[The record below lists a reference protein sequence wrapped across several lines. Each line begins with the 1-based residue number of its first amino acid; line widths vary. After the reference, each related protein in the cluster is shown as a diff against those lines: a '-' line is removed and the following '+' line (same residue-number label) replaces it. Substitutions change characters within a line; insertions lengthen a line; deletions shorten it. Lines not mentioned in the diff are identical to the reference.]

1 MSDISLA
8 DVARALDAMLDD
20 QMTGQARIA
29 AHLVAAAEAAGQG
42 AERVIET
49 LTGVVSTTVLDECW
63 ITDGEGL
70 AYITTVRNA
79 AGAPVPFRFSPDPE
93 VQPQASA
100 FHRLLSSDPQSDDAV
115 AQGAQVREIDNEV
128 FKYVGV
134 AGVDRR
140 RIVQVG
146 NALAFEEQAL
156 QSGVYT
162 SPVMTAVLAAFSEP
176 DLLASARTSE
186 YAEIRSVFEGLL
198 GQQMIVQAT
207 LVACFVAAAEA
218 TAWSA
223 GEIDAR
229 LRRIARSSPIG
240 EIHVATRGGD
250 VLHTSLPSRPVAA
263 TDLPHAADL
272 GPIGDETSR
281 VVEPPVAERAA
292 DGAIWKYVS
301 VANADT
307 PRFVQVGLP
316 IADSS
321 PVSPRFGERLPG
333 QESVPRNAAE

>member
-1 MSDISLA
+1 MDDISLA

-29 AHLVAAAEAAGQG
+29 AHLVAAAEAAGDDP
-42 AERVIET
+42 ARVIET
-49 LTGVVSTTVLDECW
+49 LSTVAANTVLDEFW
-63 ITDGEGL
+63 VTDEDGV
-70 AYITTVRNA
+70 AYLTNVRDA
-79 AGAPVPFRFSPDPE
+79 AGAPMPFRFDPDPA

-100 FHRLLSSDPQSDDAV
+100 FFPLLSSPPGSDDVV

-156 QSGVYT
+156 QGGVYT

-186 YAEIRSVFEGLL
+186 FAEIRSVFEGLL
-198 GQQMIVQAT
+198 GQQMIVQASLAER
-207 LVACFVAAAEA
+207 LVARADKAG
-218 TAWSA
+218 WDA

-229 LRRIARSSPIG
+229 LRRIVASTPIG
-240 EIHVATRGGD
+240 EIHVAEPAGGD
-250 VLHTSLPSRPVAA
+250 VTYSSLAAARPAVV
-263 TDLPHAADL
+263 ADL
-272 GPIGDETSR
+272 AEADALSPFVAGASG
-281 VVEPPVAERAA
+281 VVQHSTGARPA
-292 DGAIWKYVS
+292 DGTVWKYVS
-301 VANADT
+301 VAGGDI
-307 PRFVQVGLP
+307 PRIVQVGLP
-316 IADSS
+316 IAAGS
-321 PVSPRFGERLPG
+321 PASPRFGEALQP
-333 QESVPRNAAE
+333 

>member
-1 MSDISLA
+1 MGDISLA

-29 AHLVAAAEAAGQG
+29 AHAVAAAEAAGHEP
-42 AERVIET
+42 ARVIEALAT
-49 LTGVVSTTVLDECW
+49 VAAATVLDEFW
-63 ITDGEGL
+63 VTDEEGV
-70 AYITTVRNA
+70 AYLTNVRDA
-79 AGAPVPFRFSPDPE
+79 AGALMPFRFDPDPA

-100 FHRLLSSDPQSDDAV
+100 FFPLLSSPPGSDDVV

-156 QSGVYT
+156 QGGVYT

-186 YAEIRSVFEGLL
+186 FAEIRSVFEGLL
-198 GQQMIVQAT
+198 GQQMIVQARLAAC
-207 LVACFVAAAEA
+207 LVTGAEEA
-218 TAWSA
+218 GWDS

-229 LRRIARSSPIG
+229 LGRIVASTPIG
-240 EIHVATRGGD
+240 EIHVAEPAGD
-250 VLHTSLPSRPVAA
+250 VAYSSR
-263 TDLPHAADL
+263 
-272 GPIGDETSR
+272 
-281 VVEPPVAERAA
+281 VAERPAVVA
-292 DGAIWKYVS
+292 DLTEADALGPFVAGASGVVQHSTRARAGDGANWKYVS
-301 VANADT
+301 VAAGDN
-307 PRFVQVGLP
+307 PRIVQVGLP
-316 IADSS
+316 IADDS
-321 PVSPRFGERLPG
+321 PVSPRFGEALQP
-333 QESVPRNAAE
+333 

>member
-1 MSDISLA
+1 MGDISLA

-29 AHLVAAAEAAGQG
+29 AHLVAAAETAGHD

-63 ITDGEGL
+63 ITDGEGF
-70 AYITTVRNA
+70 AYITTVRDA
-79 AGAPVPFRFSPDPE
+79 SGAPVPFRFSPDPA

-100 FHRLLSSDPQSDDAV
+100 FHPLLSSDPECDDVV
-115 AQGAQVREIDNEV
+115 AQGAQVREIDNEI

-134 AGVDRR
+134 AGGDRR

-162 SPVMTAVLAAFSEP
+162 SPVMTAALAAFSEP
-176 DLLASARTSE
+176 ELLASARTSE

-198 GQQMIVQAT
+198 GQQMIVQAM
-207 LVACFVAAAEA
+207 LAGCFVAAAEA
-218 TAWSA
+218 A
-223 GEIDAR
+223 GWGTVETDGR
-229 LRRIARSSPIG
+229 LQRIVRSTPIG
-240 EIHVATRGGD
+240 EID
-250 VLHTSLPSRPVAA
+250 VAA
-263 TDLPHAADL
+263 TEAGVVCSSRTSPRPSAVAGLPHGDDL
-272 GPIGDETSR
+272 GPILEGAAR
-281 VVEPPVAERAA
+281 VVEHPTGARAA
-292 DGAIWKYVS
+292 DGAMWKYVTL
-301 VANADT
+301 ANADKS
-307 PRFVQVGLP
+307 RLVQVGLP

-321 PVSPRFGERLPG
+321 PVSPRFSDALPG
-333 QESVPRNAAE
+333 

>member
-1 MSDISLA
+1 MGDISLA

-29 AHLVAAAEAAGQG
+29 AHLVAAAETAGHD

-63 ITDGEGL
+63 ITDGEGF
-70 AYITTVRNA
+70 AYITTVRDA
-79 AGAPVPFRFSPDPE
+79 SGAPVPFRFSPDPA

-100 FHRLLSSDPQSDDAV
+100 FYPLLSSAPDSDVV

-128 FKYVGV
+128 YKYVGV

-156 QSGVYT
+156 QGGVYT

-176 DLLASARTSE
+176 DLLASARTRE

-207 LVACFVAAAEA
+207 LAGCFVAAAEA
-218 TAWSA
+218 A
-223 GEIDAR
+223 GWATEQIDGR
-229 LRRIARSSPIG
+229 LRRIVRSTPIG
-240 EIHVATRGGD
+240 EIDIAAPEGGVVYSSLTSPRPSAVAG
-250 VLHTSLPSRPVAA
+250 
-263 TDLPHAADL
+263 LPHADDL
-272 GPIGDETSR
+272 GPILEGAAR
-281 VVEPPVAERAA
+281 VVEHPTVARAA
-292 DGAIWKYVS
+292 DGAMWKYVT
-301 VANADT
+301 VASAAP
-307 PRFVQVGLP
+307 PRLVQVGLP
-316 IADSS
+316 IDDSS
-321 PVSPRFGERLPG
+321 PVSPRFGDALPG
-333 QESVPRNAAE
+333 

>member
-1 MSDISLA
+1 M
-8 DVARALDAMLDD
+8 
-20 QMTGQARIA
+20 
-29 AHLVAAAEAAGQG
+29 AAAEAAGHG
-42 AERVIET
+42 PERVIET
-49 LTGVVSTTVLDECW
+49 LTAVVSATVLDECW
-63 ITDGEGL
+63 ITDGEGV
-70 AYITTVRNA
+70 ACITTVRDAN
-79 AGAPVPFRFSPDPE
+79 GAPVPFRFSPDPA

-100 FHRLLSSDPQSDDAV
+100 FHPLLASDPESDDVV

-176 DLLASARTSE
+176 DLLANARTSG
-186 YAEIRSVFEGLL
+186 YAEIGSVFEGLL

-207 LVACFVAAAEA
+207 LAGRFVATAEA
-218 TAWSA
+218 AGWA
-223 GEIDAR
+223 RGEIDGR
-229 LRRIARSSPIG
+229 LQRIVRSSPIG
-240 EIHVATRGGD
+240 EMDVAEMEGD
-250 VLHTSLPSRPVAA
+250 VLYSSLTLPRPRAA
-263 TDLPHAADL
+263 ADLPHAAGL
-272 GPIGDETSR
+272 GPIRGGTTR
-281 VVEPPVAERAA
+281 VVDHPTGARAA
-292 DGAIWKYVS
+292 DGAFWKYVT
-301 VANADT
+301 VADADG

-321 PVSPRFGERLPG
+321 PVSPRFGEARSG
-333 QESVPRNAAE
+333 

>member
-1 MSDISLA
+1 MNDISLA

-29 AHLVAAAEAAGQG
+29 AHLVAAAEAAGHG
-42 AERVIET
+42 PERVMET
-49 LTGVVSTTVLDECW
+49 LTAVVSATVLDECW
-63 ITDGEGL
+63 ITDGEGV
-70 AYITTVRNA
+70 AYITTVRDAN
-79 AGAPVPFRFSPDPE
+79 GAPVPFRFSPDPA

-100 FHRLLSSDPQSDDAV
+100 FHTLLSSDPQSDDVV

-176 DLLASARTSE
+176 DLLSSARTGE
-186 YAEIRSVFEGLL
+186 YAEIGSVFEGLL

-207 LVACFVAAAEA
+207 LAARFVAAAEA
-218 TAWSA
+218 AGWA
-223 GEIDAR
+223 PGEIDGR
-229 LRRIARSSPIG
+229 LQRIVRSSPIG
-240 EIHVATRGGD
+240 EMDVAAMEGD
-250 VLHTSLPSRPVAA
+250 VLYGSPTTPRPGAA
-263 TDLPHAADL
+263 ADLPHAADL
-272 GPIGDETSR
+272 GPIRDGATR
-281 VVEPPVAERAA
+281 VVEHPTGPRAA
-292 DGAIWKYVS
+292 DGAMWKYVT
-301 VANADT
+301 VADADG

-316 IADSS
+316 IAESS
-321 PVSPRFGERLPG
+321 PVSPRFGESRPG
-333 QESVPRNAAE
+333 

>member
-1 MSDISLA
+1 MDDISLA

-20 QMTGQARIA
+20 QMTGQARVA
-29 AHLVAAAEAAGQG
+29 AHMVAAAEAAGG
-42 AERVIET
+42 DAEHVIET
-49 LTGVVSTTVLDECW
+49 LTAVVSTTVLDECW
-63 ITDGEGL
+63 ITDEGGI
-70 AYITTVRNA
+70 AYITTVRDA
-79 AGAPVPFRFSPDPE
+79 GGAPVPFRFSPDPA

-100 FHRLLSSDPQSDDAV
+100 FHPLLSSDPQSDDVV

-186 YAEIRSVFEGLL
+186 DAEIRSVFEGLL

-207 LVACFVAAAEA
+207 LAGCFAAAAEA
-218 TAWSA
+218 AGWPA
-223 GEIDAR
+223 GEIDGR
-229 LRRIARSSPIG
+229 LRRIVRSTPIG
-240 EIHVATRGGD
+240 EIDIAAADGVVYSSLTSPRPSAVAG
-250 VLHTSLPSRPVAA
+250 
-263 TDLPHAADL
+263 LPHAGEL
-272 GPIGDETSR
+272 GPLLEGAVR
-281 VVEPPVAERAA
+281 VVEHPTGARAA
-292 DGAIWKYVS
+292 DGAMWKYVTG
-301 VANADT
+301 ANADT
-307 PRFVQVGLP
+307 ARFVQVGLP

-321 PVSPRFGERLPG
+321 PVSPRFGEARPG
-333 QESVPRNAAE
+333 

>member
-29 AHLVAAAEAAGQG
+29 AHVVAAAEAAGHDP
-42 AERVIET
+42 ARVMET
-49 LTGVVSTTVLDECW
+49 LSTVAATTVLDEFW
-63 ITDGEGL
+63 VTDEEGS
-70 AYITTVRNA
+70 AYLTNVRDA
-79 AGAPVPFRFSPDPE
+79 SGAPMPFRFDPDPA

-100 FHRLLSSDPQSDDAV
+100 FFPLLSSPPGSDEAF

-134 AGVDRR
+134 AGVDRC

-146 NALAFEEQAL
+146 NALAFEEQGL

-186 YAEIRSVFEGLL
+186 FDEIRGVFEGLL
-198 GQQMIVQAT
+198 GQQMIVQAA
-207 LVACFVAAAEA
+207 LAERLAACAEDA
-218 TAWSA
+218 GWDA

-229 LRRIARSSPIG
+229 LRGIVGSTPIG
-240 EIHVATRGGD
+240 EIHIAEVAGD
-250 VLHTSLPSRPVAA
+250 VVYSSLTAERPAVV
-263 TDLPHAADL
+263 ADL
-272 GPIGDETSR
+272 TEADALRPFVAGASG
-281 VVEPPVAERAA
+281 VVQHATGARAA

-301 VANADT
+301 VARGAI
-307 PRFVQVGLP
+307 PRIVQVGLP
-316 IADSS
+316 IADGS
-321 PVSPRFGERLPG
+321 PVSPKFAETLPG
-333 QESVPRNAAE
+333 

>member
-29 AHLVAAAEAAGQG
+29 AHVVAAAEAAGHDP
-42 AERVIET
+42 ARVIET
-49 LTGVVSTTVLDECW
+49 LSTVAAATVLDEFW
-63 ITDGEGL
+63 VTDEEGS
-70 AYITTVRNA
+70 AYLTNVRDA
-79 AGAPVPFRFSPDPE
+79 SGAPMPFRFDPDPA

-100 FHRLLSSDPQSDDAV
+100 FFPLLSSPPGSDDAF

-146 NALAFEEQAL
+146 NALAFEEQGL

-186 YAEIRSVFEGLL
+186 FDEIRGVFEGLL
-198 GQQMIVQAT
+198 GQQMIVQAA
-207 LVACFVAAAEA
+207 LAERLAACAEDA
-218 TAWSA
+218 GWDA

-229 LRRIARSSPIG
+229 LRGIVDSTPIG
-240 EIHVATRGGD
+240 EIHIAEVAGAVVYSSRAATR
-250 VLHTSLPSRPVAA
+250 PAAVA
-263 TDLPHAADL
+263 DLPGADTL
-272 GPIGDETSR
+272 RPILDGASR
-281 VVEPPVAERAA
+281 AVEHGTGARAA
-292 DGAIWKYVS
+292 AGAIWKYVS
-301 VANADT
+301 VAGADEL
-307 PRFVQVGLP
+307 RFAQVGLP

-321 PVSPRFGERLPG
+321 PVSPRFGGVLPG
-333 QESVPRNAAE
+333 

>member
-1 MSDISLA
+1 MGDISLA

-20 QMTGQARIA
+20 QMTGQARVA
-29 AHLVAAAEAAGQG
+29 AHLVAAAEAAGHG

-49 LTGVVSTTVLDECW
+49 LTEVVSTTVLDECW

-70 AYITTVRNA
+70 AYITTVCDA
-79 AGAPVPFRFSPDPE
+79 EGAPVPFRFSPDPE

-100 FHRLLSSDPQSDDAV
+100 FHPLLSSDPRNDDVV

-207 LVACFVAAAEA
+207 LAACFVAAAEA
-218 TAWSA
+218 AAWST

-229 LRRIARSSPIG
+229 LRRIVRSSPIG
-240 EIHVATRGGD
+240 EIHVAARGGD
-250 VLHTSLPSRPVAA
+250 VLHTSLPSRPAA
-263 TDLPHAADL
+263 AADLPHAADP
-272 GPIGDETSR
+272 GPIRHDTTR
-281 VVEPPVAERAA
+281 VLDHPVAERAS
-292 DGAIWKYVS
+292 DGAIWKYAS
-301 VANADT
+301 VASVGT

-321 PVSPRFGERLPG
+321 PVSPRFGEELPG
-333 QESVPRNAAE
+333 

>member
-29 AHLVAAAEAAGQG
+29 AHLVAAAEAAGHG
-42 AERVIET
+42 AGRVIET
-49 LTGVVSTTVLDECW
+49 LTEVVSTTVLDECW

-79 AGAPVPFRFSPDPE
+79 DGAPVPFRFSPDPE

-100 FHRLLSSDPQSDDAV
+100 FHPLLSSDPESDDVV

-186 YAEIRSVFEGLL
+186 YAEIGSVFEGLL

-218 TAWSA
+218 AAWSA
-223 GEIDAR
+223 GRSTPGCGASRAR
-229 LRRIARSSPIG
+229 VPSARSMWRRGAVRCCVPACRRVRWPPRTCRTPPTLDRSG
-240 EIHVATRGGD
+240 TTRAAWWS
-250 VLHTSLPSRPVAA
+250 TPSRSGRPMARS
-263 TDLPHAADL
+263 
-272 GPIGDETSR
+272 GSTSAS
-281 VVEPPVAERAA
+281 PPPTRR
-292 DGAIWKYVS
+292 GS
-301 VANADT
+301 C
-307 PRFVQVGLP
+307 R
-316 IADSS
+316 
-321 PVSPRFGERLPG
+321 
-333 QESVPRNAAE
+333 

>member
-1 MSDISLA
+1 MDDISLA

-29 AHLVAAAEAAGQG
+29 AHLVAAAEAAGYDAG
-42 AERVIET
+42 RVIDT
-49 LTGVVSTTVLDECW
+49 LSTVAATTVLDEFW
-63 ITDGEGL
+63 ITGEEGV
-70 AYITTVRNA
+70 AYLTNVRD
-79 AGAPVPFRFSPDPE
+79 AGGALVPFRFSPDPA

-100 FHRLLSSDPQSDDAV
+100 FHPLLASATDSDVVV

-128 FKYVGV
+128 YKYVGV

-186 YAEIRSVFEGLL
+186 FGEIRSVFEGLL

-207 LVACFVAAAEA
+207 LAECFAAAAEA
-218 TAWSA
+218 AGWAA
-223 GEIDAR
+223 GEIDGR
-229 LRRIARSSPIG
+229 LRRIVRSTPIG
-240 EIHVATRGGD
+240 EIRVAAPDGAVVYAG
-250 VLHTSLPSRPVAA
+250 LPSPPAGGAA
-263 TDLPHAADL
+263 PPHAADL
-272 GPIGDETSR
+272 APDGETGEEVPR
-281 VVEPPVAERAA
+281 AVVRPTAARAA
-292 DGAIWKYVS
+292 DGAFWKYVT
-301 VANADT
+301 VAGAS
-307 PRFVQVGLP
+307 RSVQVGLP
-316 IADSS
+316 IADGS
-321 PVSPRFGERLPG
+321 PVSPRFG
-333 QESVPRNAAE
+333 AARGG

>member
-70 AYITTVRNA
+70 AYITSVRNA

-100 FHRLLSSDPQSDDAV
+100 FHPLLSSDPESDDV
-115 AQGAQVREIDNEV
+115 VTQGAQVREIDNEV

-186 YAEIRSVFEGLL
+186 YAEIGSVFEGLL
-198 GQQMIVQAT
+198 GQQMIVQAR
-207 LVACFVAAAEA
+207 LAECFVAGADAAG
-218 TAWSA
+218 WSSA
-223 GEIDAR
+223 EIDGR
-229 LRRIARSSPIG
+229 LRRIVRSSPIG
-240 EIHVATRGGD
+240 EIHVATREGD
-250 VLHTSLPSRPVAA
+250 VLYTSLPSRPSGAA
-263 TDLPHAADL
+263 DLPHAAEL
-272 GPIGDETSR
+272 GPISDGATG
-281 VVEPPVAERAA
+281 VVEHPTVERTA
-292 DGAIWKYVS
+292 DGANWKYVS
-301 VANADT
+301 VADADT

-321 PVSPRFGERLPG
+321 PVSPRFGETRSG
-333 QESVPRNAAE
+333 

>member
-1 MSDISLA
+1 MNDISLA

-29 AHLVAAAEAAGQG
+29 AHLVAAAEAAGHG
-42 AERVIET
+42 PARVMET
-49 LTGVVSTTVLDECW
+49 LTAVVSATVLDECW
-63 ITDGEGL
+63 ITDGEGV
-70 AYITTVRNA
+70 AYITTVRDAN
-79 AGAPVPFRFSPDPE
+79 GAPVPFRFSPDPA

-100 FHRLLSSDPQSDDAV
+100 FHSLLSSDPQSDDVV

-176 DLLASARTSE
+176 DLLSSARTSE
-186 YAEIRSVFEGLL
+186 YAEIGSVFEGLL

-207 LVACFVAAAEA
+207 LAARFVAAAEA
-218 TAWSA
+218 A
-223 GEIDAR
+223 GWAPAEIDGR
-229 LRRIARSSPIG
+229 LQRIVRSSPIG
-240 EIHVATRGGD
+240 EMDVAAMEGD
-250 VLHTSLPSRPVAA
+250 VLYSSPTTPRPGAA
-263 TDLPHAADL
+263 AELPHAADL
-272 GPIGDETSR
+272 GPIRDGATR
-281 VVEPPVAERAA
+281 VVDHPTGPRAA
-292 DGAIWKYVS
+292 DGAFWKYVT
-301 VANADT
+301 VADANG

-316 IADSS
+316 IAESS
-321 PVSPRFGERLPG
+321 PVSPRFGEARPG
-333 QESVPRNAAE
+333 

>member
-1 MSDISLA
+1 MGDISLA

-49 LTGVVSTTVLDECW
+49 LTEVVSTTVLDECW

-100 FHRLLSSDPQSDDAV
+100 FHRLLSSDPESDDVV

-134 AGVDRR
+134 TGVDRR

-186 YAEIRSVFEGLL
+186 YAEIGSVFEGLL

-218 TAWSA
+218 AAWSA

-229 LRRIARSSPIG
+229 LRRIVRSSPIG
-240 EIHVATRGGD
+240 EIHVATRGGE

-263 TDLPHAADL
+263 ADLPHAADL
-272 GPIGDETSR
+272 GPIGDDTTR
-281 VVEPPVAERAA
+281 VVEHPVAERAA

-301 VANADT
+301 VATADT

-321 PVSPRFGERLPG
+321 PVSPRFGERFPG
-333 QESVPRNAAE
+333 QASVPRNATE

>member
-8 DVARALDAMLDD
+8 GVARALDAMLDD
-20 QMTGQARIA
+20 QMTGQARIV
-29 AHLVAAAEAAGQG
+29 AHLVAAAEAAGHGPEQ
-42 AERVIET
+42 VIEA
-49 LTGVVSTTVLDECW
+49 LTDVVSTTVLDECW
-63 ITDGEGL
+63 VSDEDGV
-70 AYITTVRNA
+70 AYITTVRDA
-79 AGAPVPFRFSPDPE
+79 EGAPVPFRFDPDPA

-100 FHRLLSSDPQSDDAV
+100 FYPLLSSDPQSDDVV

-186 YAEIRSVFEGLL
+186 YSEIRSVFEGLL
-198 GQQMIVQAT
+198 GRQMIVQAR
-207 LVACFVAAAEA
+207 LAECFVAAAEA
-218 TAWSA
+218 ARWSA

-229 LRRIARSSPIG
+229 LRRIVASTPIG
-240 EIHVATRGGD
+240 EIHLATRGGD
-250 VLHTSLPSRPVAA
+250 VVYTSLPSRPAGSAA
-263 TDLPHAADL
+263 DLPRAADL
-272 GPIGDETSR
+272 GRIVDGASG
-281 VVEPPVAERAA
+281 VVEHPTVARAA
-292 DGAIWKYVS
+292 DGAFRKHVT
-301 VANADT
+301 VASPDL
-307 PRFVQVGLP
+307 PRFVQVGQP

-321 PVSPRFGERLPG
+321 PVSLRFGEKLSG
-333 QESVPRNAAE
+333 

>member
-1 MSDISLA
+1 MNDISLA
-8 DVARALDAMLDD
+8 DVARALDAMLDG

-29 AHLVAAAEAAGQG
+29 AHLVAAAEAAGHG
-42 AERVIET
+42 PERVMET
-49 LTGVVSTTVLDECW
+49 LTAVVSTTVLDECW
-63 ITDGEGL
+63 ITDGEGA
-70 AYITTVRNA
+70 AYITTVRDA
-79 AGAPVPFRFSPDPE
+79 SGAPVPFRFSPDPA

-100 FHRLLSSDPQSDDAV
+100 FHPLLSSDPQSDDV
-115 AQGAQVREIDNEV
+115 VTQGAQVREIDNEV

-156 QSGVYT
+156 QTGVYT

-176 DLLASARTSE
+176 ELLASARTSE

-207 LVACFVAAAEA
+207 LAECFVAAAEA
-218 TAWSA
+218 AGWSP
-223 GEIDAR
+223 GEIDGR
-229 LRRIARSSPIG
+229 LRRIVGSSPIG
-240 EIHVATRGGD
+240 EIHMVSRRGE
-250 VLHTSLPSRPVAA
+250 VLHTSLPSRPTGGAA
-263 TDLPHAADL
+263 DLPHGADL
-272 GPIGDETSR
+272 GPIRDDTTR
-281 VVEPPVAERAA
+281 VVEHLVAERAA
-292 DGAIWKYVS
+292 NGAIWKYVS

-307 PRFVQVGLP
+307 PRFVQVGLQ

-321 PVSPRFGERLPG
+321 PVSPRFGEKLPG
-333 QESVPRNAAE
+333 

>member
-1 MSDISLA
+1 MDDISLA

-29 AHLVAAAEAAGQG
+29 AHLVAAAEAAGYDAG
-42 AERVIET
+42 RVIDT
-49 LTGVVSTTVLDECW
+49 LSTVAATTVLDEFW
-63 ITDGEGL
+63 ITGEEGV
-70 AYITTVRNA
+70 AYLTNVRD
-79 AGAPVPFRFSPDPE
+79 AGGALVPFRFSPDPA

-100 FHRLLSSDPQSDDAV
+100 FHPLLASATDSDDVV

-128 FKYVGV
+128 YKYVGV

-186 YAEIRSVFEGLL
+186 FGEIRSVFEGLL

-207 LVACFVAAAEA
+207 LAECFAAAAEA
-218 TAWSA
+218 AGWAA
-223 GEIDAR
+223 GEIDGR
-229 LRRIARSSPIG
+229 LRRIVRSTPIG
-240 EIHVATRGGD
+240 EIRVAAPGRGVVYAG
-250 VLHTSLPSRPVAA
+250 LPSPPAGGAA
-263 TDLPHAADL
+263 PPHAADL
-272 GPIGDETSR
+272 APAGETGEEAPR
-281 VVEPPVAERAA
+281 AVVRPTAARAA
-292 DGAIWKYVS
+292 DGAFWKYVT
-301 VANADT
+301 VAGAA
-307 PRFVQVGLP
+307 RSVQVGLP
-316 IADSS
+316 IADGS
-321 PVSPRFGERLPG
+321 PVSPRFGASRG
-333 QESVPRNAAE
+333 G